1 MCLDASAKKLG
12 VERRR
17 IYDIVNVL
25 ESVNVVS
32 KKAKNRYQW
41 YGTSNLRETVTRFKK
56 MGSPE
61 HDKDND
67 DDDGS
72 DDGDMPQPQQ
82 PQQQQAQPGQQPG
95 GVQPGQQAASERR
108 GSVGAPMR
116 KGSRREKSLGVLSQK
131 FVRLFLT
138 SDDGIVS
145 LEGAA
150 RKLMGPNV
158 DEAQLKTKI
167 RRLYDIANILCSLG
181 LIEKTHT
188 PDSGRKPAFQWTFSV
203 DSEMPWQSSS
213 SDLGKRGFGGDDK
226 YRKRSKVEVK
236 DESTTTQPQIP
247 FAFPFP
253 DFTQMANAMAVFNNT
268 QQRSAAGGSGAP
280 EGGDNSQGTGTNTDL
295 NAAAMQTYMQCL
307 TQMAGMHSLMQQM
320 AASAAASGEGA
331 ASIPPNV
338 EPMMQQYMQMMWAM
352 MTQQQQQAAAAGGAG
367 AGAQI
372 EGSPMVGM
380 PHTMPAPPTGSM
392 PGSLSV
398 SAPPSESPLSTT
410 AAAAAAAALQQYQ
423 PMVQPMSPV
432 PQAMM
437 GRAQFAD
444 PKRKAGDKQDEQPMD
459 GNAHDEAKHPAGS
472 ADGGA
477 APQEAVY
484 AQAAVAMANVPRVD
498 SENVQQIKDGAAA
511 EGGAEYGNA
520 SMTTPAV
527 VF

>member
-41 YGTSNLRETVTRFKK
+41 YGTTNLKDTINKFKK

-61 HDKDND
+61 NDKDFLED
-67 DDDGS
+67 DVS
-72 DDGDMPQPQQ
+72 DEGDQPQPQPEQ
-82 PQQQQAQPGQQPG
+82 PP
-95 GVQPGQQAASERR
+95 VQGGQQAASERR
-108 GSVGAPMR
+108 SVAPMR

-131 FVRLFLT
+131 FVRLFLN

-188 PDSGRKPAFQWTFSV
+188 PDSGRKPAFQWTFTV
-203 DSEMPWQSSS
+203 DSEMPWQSSGS
-213 SDLGKRGFGGDDK
+213 ELGKRGFSAEEK
-226 YRKRSKVEVK
+226 YRKRSRVEVK

-253 DFTQMANAMAVFNNT
+253 DFSQMANAMAMFNNA
-268 QQRSAAGGSGAP
+268 RNASGAGGAP
-280 EGGDNSQGTGTNTDL
+280 VPAAEGGDGSQGTGTNTDL

-320 AASAAASGEGA
+320 AASAAASGEGG
-331 ASIPPNV
+331 ASMPPGV

-352 MTQQQQQAAAAGGAG
+352 MTQQQQQQAAAAGGAPST
-367 AGAQI
+367 APV
-372 EGSPMVGM
+372 EGGVAPAIAM
-380 PHTMPAPPTGSM
+380 PQTMP
-392 PGSLSV
+392 V
-398 SAPPSESPLSTT
+398 SILD
-410 AAAAAAAALQQYQ
+410 
-423 PMVQPMSPV
+423 V
-432 PQAMM
+432 
-437 GRAQFAD
+437 
-444 PKRKAGDKQDEQPMD
+444 
-459 GNAHDEAKHPAGS
+459 
-472 ADGGA
+472 
-477 APQEAVY
+477 
-484 AQAAVAMANVPRVD
+484 
-498 SENVQQIKDGAAA
+498 
-511 EGGAEYGNA
+511 
-520 SMTTPAV
+520 
-527 VF
+527 